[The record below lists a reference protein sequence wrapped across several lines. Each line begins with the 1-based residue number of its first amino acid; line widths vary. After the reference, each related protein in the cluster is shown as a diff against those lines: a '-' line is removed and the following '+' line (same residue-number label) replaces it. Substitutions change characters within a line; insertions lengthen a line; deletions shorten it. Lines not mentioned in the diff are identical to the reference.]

1 MRKLKVALFA
11 SSILGML
18 AVSSYTAADTEDNQV
33 TISHYNEQAGT
44 FDVNAVQAANGKTIQ
59 SIDVAIWSEENGQ
72 DDLKW
77 YHTSNDGS
85 NQLTVHFNAENHG
98 SKVGSYIAHAYI
110 TYTDGNRVGVN
121 LGKRKLSLSA
131 PQLFLKQGGLQ
142 LFSKLKPSA
151 ADQLFSAVWSDEN
164 GQHGFIGTRQ
174 MLTGILWLAMLI
186 IKVME
191 LTMFILTL
199 SKMVR

>member
-1 MRKLKVALFA
+1 M
-11 SSILGML
+11 
-18 AVSSYTAADTEDNQV
+18 
-33 TISHYNEQAGT
+33 
-44 FDVNAVQAANGKTIQ
+44 
-59 SIDVAIWSEENGQ
+59 
-72 DDLKW
+72 KW
-77 YHTSNDGS
+77 YHASNDGS

-131 PQLFLKQGGLQ
+131 PQLSLKQGGLQ
-142 LFSKLKPSA
+142 LFSKLKPGA
-151 ADQLFSAVWSDEN
+151 ADQLFQQFGRLRMVKMI
-164 GQHGFIGTRQ
+164 FIGTRQ